1 MESDPEVT
9 DLLLAWRR
17 GDSRALDR
25 IMPLVYDALRTLAQR
40 HLDREGSANTLTPTG
55 LVHEAYLRL
64 VDRTRVDVTDRGQ
77 FFAIASQA
85 MRRILVDRA
94 RRRLAEKRGGSA
106 RPISLDEQLHIAES
120 ADDSVVALDEALERL
135 ANVNPRLARVVEC
148 RFFAGLTEIETGEA
162 LGITERTVRRDWT
175 KARGWLYQALA

>member
-1 MESDPEVT
+1 MEHDPLVT
-9 DLLLAWRR
+9 DLLQAWRR
-17 GDSRALDR
+17 GDARALDQL
-25 IMPLVYDALRTLAQR
+25 MPLVYDALRLLAQR
-40 HLDREGSANTLTPTG
+40 HLDREGQANTLTPTG

-64 VDRTRVDVTDRGQ
+64 IDRTRVEVTDRGQ

-106 RPISLDEQLHIAES
+106 RPISLDEQLYIEEAG
-120 ADDSVVALDEALERL
+120 ADSIVALDEALDRL
-135 ANVNPRLARVVEC
+135 GQVSPRLARVVEC
-148 RFFAGLTEIETGEA
+148 RFFAGLTEAETGEA
-162 LGITERTVRRDWT
+162 LGVTERTVRRDWH

>member
-1 MESDPEVT
+1 MESDLQVT

-17 GDSRALDR
+17 GEAHALDQL
-25 IMPLVYDALRTLAQR
+25 MPLVYDALRALAQR

-64 VDRTRVDVTDRGQ
+64 VDRTRVEVTDRGQ

-106 RPISLDEQLHIAES
+106 KPVSLDEQLYIAEV
-120 ADDSVVALDEALERL
+120 ADDSIVALDEALGKL
-135 ANVNPRLARVVEC
+135 ADVHPRLARVVEC

>member
-1 MESDPEVT
+1 
-9 DLLLAWRR
+9 
-17 GDSRALDR
+17 
-25 IMPLVYDALRTLAQR
+25 MPLVYDALRLLAQR
-40 HLDREGSANTLTPTG
+40 HLDREGHANTLTPTG

-64 VDRTRVDVTDRGQ
+64 VDRTRVEVSDRGQ

-106 RPISLDEQLHIAES
+106 QPISLDEQLYIAEAG
-120 ADDSVVALDEALERL
+120 ADSILALDEALDRL
-135 ANVNPRLARVVEC
+135 SQLSPRLARVVEC
-148 RFFAGLTEIETGEA
+148 RFFAGLTEAETGEA
-162 LGITERTVRRDWT
+162 LGVTERTVRRDWL

>member
-1 MESDPEVT
+1 VESDPQVT

-17 GDSRALDR
+17 GEAHALDQL
-25 IMPLVYDALRTLAQR
+25 MPLVYDALRALAQR

-64 VDRTRVDVTDRGQ
+64 VDRTRVEVTDRGQ

-94 RRRLAEKRGGSA
+94 RRRLADKRGGSA
-106 RPISLDEQLHIAES
+106 KPVSLDEQLYIAEV
-120 ADDSVVALDEALERL
+120 ADDSIVALDEALGKL
-135 ANVNPRLARVVEC
+135 ADVHPRLARVVEC

>member
-1 MESDPEVT
+1 VESDPQVT

-17 GDSRALDR
+17 GEADAFDQL
-25 IMPLVYDALRTLAQR
+25 MPLVYDALRALAQR

-64 VDRTRVDVTDRGQ
+64 VDRTRVEVTDRGQ

-106 RPISLDEQLHIAES
+106 RPVSLDEQLYIAEA
-120 ADDSVVALDEALERL
+120 ADDSIVALDEALERL
-135 ANVNPRLARVVEC
+135 AGVNPRLARVVEC